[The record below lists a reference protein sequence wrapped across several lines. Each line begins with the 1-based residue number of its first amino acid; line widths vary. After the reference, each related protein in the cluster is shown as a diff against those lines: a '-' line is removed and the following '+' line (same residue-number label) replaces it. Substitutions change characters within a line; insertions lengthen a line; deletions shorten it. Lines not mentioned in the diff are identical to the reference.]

1 MLTVRL
7 RPCDLQL
14 WGFQTPTLSSVGSPY
29 RPYHQTWVPG
39 LTLDPPTP
47 VGQCLEAFCALQ
59 DWRVPRGPPFPPNWP
74 SYHSHLYKLWR
85 KCTLWPMIQGFLWKF
100 LSFQLSIGW
109 KKEPCPFCGVKRESM
124 RHLFGT
130 CSTLAL
136 QPPPFQA
143 FLQSS
148 TSSNFSHTALVL
160 WAIWK
165 ARNKATHE
173 GQPFSPSLIPI
184 IYLQEL
190 EQSKKWYNLIL

>member
-1 MLTVRL
+1 MLFKTGEY
-7 RPCDLQL
+7 PE
-14 WGFQTPTLSSVGSPY
+14 
-29 RPYHQTWVPG
+29 
-39 LTLDPPTP
+39 DP
-47 VGQCLEAFCALQ
+47 L
-59 DWRVPRGPPFPPNWP
+59 PRQIGP
-74 SYHSHLYKLWR
+74 SYHSLFSLPPLPAKTFKRAILEALEKETSASHKEAGFSSNLGIDYPHLYKHWR
-85 KCTLWPMIQGFLWKF
+85 KCNLIRGFLWKF
-100 LSFQLSIGW
+100 LSFQLPIGW
-109 KKEPCPFCGVKRESM
+109 KKEPCPFCGAKRESM

-130 CSTLAL
+130 CSALAL

-190 EQSKKWYNLIL
+190 E